1 MLVLGVLVG
10 IGDRESGNIQR
21 GGREVGYIQTVCSDN
36 DDFLSVVSGCW

>member
-21 GGREVGYIQTVCSDN
+21 GGERGGVHTNG
-36 DDFLSVVSGCW
+36 L